1 MKKIDLRTSG
11 KEARETIRKTAIR
24 MLGQGKSQTEVCEL
38 LGVNKNSVS
47 SWKKK
52 HQKDGIKGLKEKSK
66 GKTIGAFRL
75 ISQEQEKQIQKLIT
89 DKMPDQL
96 KLPFALWTRKAI
108 KEVIER
114 EYGVKIALRTISD
127 YLKRWGY
134 TPQKPTKRAY
144 EQNPKAVER
153 WLNQEYPAIKAHA
166 KKEKATIHWGDETGV
181 KNQCQ
186 YGRSYAPKGQT
197 PLQAHAGKRLS
208 LNMISTVTNQGLVR
222 FMTYQG
228 SLSAEVFI
236 KFLKRLIKTE
246 TGKIYLILD
255 NLKVHHSKSV
265 TEWVDK
271 HSDKL
276 SVFFLP
282 SYSPERNPDEY
293 LNSDLKYGIS
303 QKPMPKNQTEL
314 NRNVFSHMKLLQN
327 RPERVKRYFNHEN
340 IRYAS

>member
-1 MKKIDLRTSG
+1 MV
-11 KEARETIRKTAIR
+11 A
-24 MLGQGKSQTEVCEL
+24 QGKSQTEVCEL

-52 HQKDGIKGLKEKSK
+52 HQKDGIKGLKERPK

-134 TPQKPTKRAY
+134 SPQKPMKRAY

-153 WLNQEYPAIKAHA
+153 WLNKDYPAIKARA
-166 KKEKATIHWGDETGV
+166 KKEKATIHWGDEIGV
-181 KNQCQ
+181 KNQSQ

-197 PLQAHAGKRLS
+197 PVLVQTGKRLS
-208 LNMISTVTNQGLVR
+208 LNMISTVTNQGLIR
-222 FMTYQG
+222 FKTYSGSMT
-228 SLSAEVFI
+228 SEVMI
-236 KFLKRLIKTE
+236 KFLSRLIKSE
-246 TGKIYLILD
+246 TQKIYLILD
-255 NLKVHHSKSV
+255 NLKVHHSKPV
-265 TEWVDK
+265 KAWVEK
-271 HSDKL
+271 HSDNIFAQGTNHINGIE
-276 SVFFLP
+276 SFW
-282 SYSPERNPDEY
+282 SYAKKRFEKFHGLKNKTFNLHLKECEFRFNNRDEHLYLLLLKEFKNNP
-293 LNSDLKYGIS
+293 L
-303 QKPMPKNQTEL
+303 
-314 NRNVFSHMKLLQN
+314 F
-327 RPERVKRYFNHEN
+327 
-340 IRYAS
+340 

>member
-1 MKKIDLRTSG
+1 MKKPDLRRCG
-11 KEARETIRKTAIR
+11 KEAKEAIRKSAIR
-24 MLGQGKSQTEVCEL
+24 MLEQGKSQTEVCEL

-52 HQKDGIKGLKEKSK
+52 HQKDGIKGLKERPK

-134 TPQKPTKRAY
+134 TPQKPMKRAY

-153 WLNQEYPAIKAHA
+153 WLNKDYPAIKARA
-166 KKEKATIHWGDETGV
+166 KKEKATIHWGDETAV

-197 PLQAHAGKRLS
+197 PVQVHTGKRLS
-208 LNMISTVTNQGLVR
+208 LNMISTVTNQGLIR
-222 FMTYQG
+222 FMTYSG
-228 SLSAEVFI
+228 SMTSKVMI
-236 KFLKRLIKTE
+236 KFLNRLIKSE
-246 TGKIYLILD
+246 TQKIYLILD
-255 NLKVHHSKSV
+255 NLKVHHSKPV
-265 TEWVDK
+265 KAWVEK

-276 SVFFLP
+276 SLFFLP

-303 QKPMPKNQTEL
+303 QKQMPKNQAEL
-314 NRNVFSHMKLLQN
+314 NRNVFSHMRLLQN
-327 RPERVKRYFNHEN
+327 RPERIIKYFNHEK